1 MALTRQQLAA
11 IHVGKKALGLA
22 DDDYRAILHR
32 VAGATSARQLDSL
45 GFELVIE
52 HFASLGWR
60 PSFRRPY
67 LGRRPGMASPGQ
79 VTLMRTLWD
88 RYTRGEGVDLTL
100 GKWLKRTFGV
110 SALQFVTAAQAL
122 KAIDALR
129 AMVSRVEPGPQ

>member
-11 IHVGKKALGLA
+11 IHVGKKALGLT
-22 DDDYRAILHR
+22 DDEYRAILQR
-32 VAGATSARQLDSL
+32 AGGATSTRQLDSP

-52 HFASLGWR
+52 TFTSLGWR

-67 LGRRPGMASPGQ
+67 LGRRPSMATPGQ

-100 GKWLKRTFGV
+100 GKWLNRTFGV
-110 SALQFVTAAQAL
+110 SALQFVTAIQAP

-129 AMVSRVEPGPQ
+129 SMVSRVETERQ